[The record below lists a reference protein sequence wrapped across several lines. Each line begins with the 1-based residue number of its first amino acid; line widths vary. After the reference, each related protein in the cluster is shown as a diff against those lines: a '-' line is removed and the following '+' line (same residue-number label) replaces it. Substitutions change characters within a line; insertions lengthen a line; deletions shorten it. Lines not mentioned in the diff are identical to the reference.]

1 MINRKKLS
9 GFTLV
14 ELLVTLI
21 IFSSLSLLV
30 VPSYFGYQSRQ
41 AISLKAWEI
50 KRALELARSIAVS
63 EYMQIKACP
72 AGSNY
77 GCVASSGTKF
87 LVFKD
92 SNNNHH
98 WDRDE
103 PIYKD
108 IGIEDFN
115 IKLSASG
122 RASVRFKSTGEA
134 MESGNIQICNIKKT
148 NFSKQVIFIYSGRI
162 RMSTDENRDGY
173 DEKNGRNMICN
184 NGTLGL

>member
-14 ELLVTLI
+14 ELLVTLM
-21 IFSSLSLLV
+21 IFSTLSLLV
-30 VPSYFGYQSRQ
+30 VPSYFSYQSRQ

-63 EYMQIKACP
+63 EYIQIKACL

-77 GCVASSGTKF
+77 GCVANSGTKF

-92 SNNNHH
+92 SNNNHQ
-98 WDRDE
+98 WDTDE

-122 RASVRFKSTGEA
+122 RASVRFRSTGEA

-148 NFSKQVIFIYSGRI
+148 DFSKQIIFIYSGRI

-173 DEKNGRNMICN
+173 DEKNGRNIACN
-184 NGTLGL
+184 NGALGL